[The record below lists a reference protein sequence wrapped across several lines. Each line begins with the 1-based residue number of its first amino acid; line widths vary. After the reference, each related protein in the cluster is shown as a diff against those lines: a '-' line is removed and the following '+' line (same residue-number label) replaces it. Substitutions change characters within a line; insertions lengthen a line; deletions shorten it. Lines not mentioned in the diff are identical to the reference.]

1 MKGLDHAAREE
12 AGEDPR
18 APGRNDRLDH
28 GVPSGVARARERC
41 RSDQGVPPQGYAIDK
56 FGDRP
61 VANIRKGDVQAL
73 ISELGDVLAPSTIRI
88 RQHVGATSASRTA
101 VDVGVGHLYGATAE
115 LAGDSEFDPDDAPA
129 RCCARWAAG
138 CQSFGEAVCGGG
150 DDRAARGAVMC
161 AQIGF
166 EVGVPV
172 GGQGCTGTDR
182 LVEDRSVVDALVERC
197 GWSCSGADDH
207 AVFGEPAAL

>member
-1 MKGLDHAAREE
+1 M
-12 AGEDPR
+12 
-18 APGRNDRLDH
+18 
-28 GVPSGVARARERC
+28 ARARERC